1 MAEGVS
7 GENLIK
13 PPSQGTGMARP
24 GNIDSRF
31 GVDKP
36 DDEYAEMTDPM
47 NEIPDDLVVDAEKL
61 FTDSKV
67 KEVLEQLDNELVA
80 LEIVKER
87 IKEIAHLLL
96 IDKLRRSI
104 GLEAQPPTLHMS
116 FTGNPGTGKT
126 TVAKRMGQILWRLGY
141 VRKGH
146 VVTASRDDLV
156 GQYVGHTAPKTR
168 EVIKRAMGG
177 VLFIDEAYNI
187 YRLDNERDYGQETVE
202 MLLEV
207 MENDRQDLVVIMAGY
222 KDKMERFFSDV
233 PGISSRIA
241 HHVDFPDYSAG
252 ELLDIGKMM
261 LKDQRYRLS
270 PEAEETFQD
279 YLDLR
284 LNRPHFANGRSVRNA
299 LDRARMRQAIRLFDA
314 AEAGQKLTKGD
325 LVTIEAE
332 DIRASRVFD
341 DMHQTPDVAQ
351 DGPKTGSKNKKKQKE
366 PAGG

>member
-1 MAEGVS
+1 MAQGITPEKLV
-7 GENLIK
+7 I
-13 PPSQGTGMARP
+13 PPSQGTGMVRP

-31 GVDKP
+31 GAGEAGE
-36 DDEYAEMTDPM
+36 EYAELSDPLT
-47 NEIPDDLVVDAEKL
+47 EIPDDLEVDAARL
-61 FTDSKV
+61 FADSKV
-67 KEVLEQLDNELVA
+67 KQTLAKLDADLVA
-80 LEIVKER
+80 LENVKSR
-87 IKEIAHLLL
+87 ISEIAHLLL
-96 IDKLRRSI
+96 IDRLRRSI
-104 GLEAQPPTLHMS
+104 GLTAEAPTLHMS

-126 TVAKRMGQILWRLGY
+126 TVARRMGQILWNLGY
-141 VRKGH
+141 IRKGH

-207 MENDRQDLVVIMAGY
+207 MENDRQDLVVVMAGY
-222 KDKMERFFSDV
+222 RDKMDRFFSDV

-252 ELLDIGKMM
+252 ELLDIGRLM
-261 LKDQRYRLS
+261 LEAQRYRFS
-270 PEAEETFQD
+270 DDAEAAFSD
-279 YLDLR
+279 YLELR
-284 LNRPHFANGRSVRNA
+284 LSRPHFANGRSVRNA

-314 AEAGQKLTKGD
+314 ADAGRTLTKKD

-332 DIRASRVFD
+332 DILASRVFD
-341 DMHQTPDVAQ
+341 DLHASGEDAVTN
-351 DGPKTGSKNKKKQKE
+351 GSGLSGKRKKKGRQ
-366 PAGG
+366 AG